1 MMLLGEP
8 EPEPERNFNFQFY
21 VKEVNENSLYQ
32 FIMSHQLGTEGWRWE
47 NYTKTEH
54 DWPDDSCVRTH
65 STPPS
70 MVPFPVQYEIIF
82 SLKWKGFLNG
92 TLCTTSKYMT

>member
-32 FIMSHQLGTEGWRWE
+32 FIMSHQLGTEG
-47 NYTKTEH
+47 
-54 DWPDDSCVRTH
+54 
-65 STPPS
+65 
-70 MVPFPVQYEIIF
+70 
-82 SLKWKGFLNG
+82 
-92 TLCTTSKYMT
+92 